1 MKERDRRGQLWG
13 ASFSVSQAKNR
24 VEALCESLFSSVC
37 KPSSSLLCCTPS
49 LSDISHCSRLQHFR
63 RDKRIDIRLHDPVR
77 RRRAFFVHIR
87 RVNRGAAGRLQETE
101 HIDYRTWISYFLP
114 PLYRR
119 ERRLLYGCVSPVL
132 RPLSSCV
139 GASSVRGWLLF
150 TALSDAL
157 SRHSAALYHSR
168 GPCDSAGYKRRASD

>member
-1 MKERDRRGQLWG
+1 MNLSSPLSANPPAHYCAAHRPFPISPTVHAFNTSAATS
-13 ASFSVSQAKNR
+13 ASIFDSTIP
-24 VEALCESLFSSVC
+24 CDDGGPSLFTSGGSIEAQLAVC
-37 KPSSSLLCCTPS
+37 K
-49 LSDISHCSRLQHFR
+49 RLNTSTTEPGFRTFFR
-63 RDKRIDIRLHDPVR
+63 RSIC
-77 RRRAFFVHIR
+77 
-87 RVNRGAAGRLQETE
+87 
-101 HIDYRTWISYFLP
+101 
-114 PLYRR
+114 R